1 MNTDSQQFCFLSVIL
16 SLAWPWAVNPFPGF
30 SGSDWE
36 SSPSWPGH
44 LEPVLANMQLALP
57 SLVLF
62 SPLFWA
68 GLRSMSAVWTAPCV
82 GTLLSSAMATGPSS
96 RVLFCCIDSMGFLRK
111 CAGEGVSLTG
121 LWTLALPFQFC
132 DFWWGTRLFSLL
144 WKWGCWW
151 PPPPIDVLWAWNKDT
166 CVKHRD
172 TVGPGGLLL
181 PPFTRLPVSVVDRV
195 SV

>member
-1 MNTDSQQFCFLSVIL
+1 
-16 SLAWPWAVNPFPGF
+16 
-30 SGSDWE
+30 
-36 SSPSWPGH
+36 
-44 LEPVLANMQLALP
+44 MQLALPSRLCPHP

-111 CAGEGVSLTG
+111 CAGEGVNAGVHLTG

-132 DFWWGTRLFSLL
+132 GFWRGTRLFSLL

-151 PPPPIDVLWAWNKDT
+151 PPPPPHR
-166 CVKHRD
+166 CVVSMKQRHMHQAQGHSRPRG
-172 TVGPGGLLL
+172 TS
-181 PPFTRLPVSVVDRV
+181 PPSTHPPSRLSCQ
-195 SV
+195 